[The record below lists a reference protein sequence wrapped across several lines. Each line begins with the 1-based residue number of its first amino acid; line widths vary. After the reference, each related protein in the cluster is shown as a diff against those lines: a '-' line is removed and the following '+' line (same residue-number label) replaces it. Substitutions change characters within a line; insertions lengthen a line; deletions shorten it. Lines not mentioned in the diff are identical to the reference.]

1 MSDGLGLISYQG
13 GEGPRPYSNYTGEK
27 IDQEVR
33 KIVDQ
38 CFAEIKQLI
47 KSKRDELEK

>member
-1 MSDGLGLISYQG
+1 MSDGLGLISHKS